1 MLYKRIRE
9 LREKEKLSR
18 EKFAARIG
26 VSRGVIENI
35 EYNRVEP
42 KDVYIQSI
50 CREFHVNEEWLR
62 NGTGEMYSSTTEEE
76 LFVEKL
82 ADLLKDDKKEVRD
95 LVMALFKLEGK
106 EFEVV
111 KDMVEVLV
119 NKKAT

>member
-1 MLYKRIRE
+1 MIAERIRNI
-9 LREKEKLSR
+9 RENENLSR

-35 EYNRVEP
+35 ELNRVAP
-42 KDVYIQSI
+42 RDVYIKSI
-50 CREFHVNEEWLR
+50 CKQFHVNEEWLR
-62 NGTGEMYSSTTEEE
+62 DGTGEMYSSTTEEE

-95 LVMALFKLEGK
+95 LVMALFQLEGK

-111 KDMVEVLV
+111 KDMVEILV

>member
-106 EFEVV
+106 NL
-111 KDMVEVLV
+111 K
-119 NKKAT
+119 

>member
-50 CREFHVNEEWLR
+50 CREFQVNEEWLR

-106 EFEVV
+106 EFEIV